1 MKSYEEKRQLFYWDR
16 RLFHSP
22 VLERI
27 NLGEKK
33 SGGGDVGRLQPR
45 EKKLPRKTQ
54 SEQMG
59 DGTLRAQQ
67 LKMKENFY
75 LRGQ

>member
-22 VLERI
+22 GLERI

-33 SGGGDVGRLQPR
+33 SGGGDVARLQPR
-45 EKKLPRKTQ
+45 KKKITQ
-54 SEQMG
+54 E
-59 DGTLRAQQ
+59 DVI
-67 LKMKENFY
+67 
-75 LRGQ
+75 

>member
-1 MKSYEEKRQLFYWDR
+1 MKSYEEKRQLFHWDR

-33 SGGGDVGRLQPR
+33 SGGGDVGRVHH
-45 EKKLPRKTQ
+45 EKKKKLPRKT
-54 SEQMG
+54 
-59 DGTLRAQQ
+59 
-67 LKMKENFY
+67 
-75 LRGQ
+75 